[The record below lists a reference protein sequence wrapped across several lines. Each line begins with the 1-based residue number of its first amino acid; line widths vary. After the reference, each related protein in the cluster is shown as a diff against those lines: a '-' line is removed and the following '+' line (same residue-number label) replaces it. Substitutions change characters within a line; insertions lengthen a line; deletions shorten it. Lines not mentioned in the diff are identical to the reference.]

1 MTNPGILPKDY
12 KIHNTENMS
21 IETYA
26 LWTTVSNTKSI
37 KQAQGIL
44 DTNEDTKITFQNDIE
59 ANTNDEMTVEQRS
72 QILKLFL
79 YQCDKCDSIKPLGYI
94 IEVPAKGV

>member
-1 MTNPGILPKDY
+1 MLTNPGTLPKDY

-21 IETYA
+21 VETYA

-44 DTNEDTKITFQNDIE
+44 DTNEDTKITFRNDIE
-59 ANTNDEMTVEQRS
+59 ANTDDEMTIEQKS

-79 YQCDKCDSIKPLGYI
+79 YQCHKCDSIKPPR
-94 IEVPAKGV
+94 VHH